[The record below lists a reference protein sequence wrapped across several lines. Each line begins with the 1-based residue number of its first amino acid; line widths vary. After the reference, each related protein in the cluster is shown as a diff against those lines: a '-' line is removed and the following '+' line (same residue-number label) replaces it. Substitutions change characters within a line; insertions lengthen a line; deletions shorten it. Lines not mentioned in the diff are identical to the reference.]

1 MAYDLFPLDNRE
13 SKNKLLKRAAEENWL
28 IFLDHE
34 PNTPVMTATI
44 EKDWYLLQPWGC

>member
-34 PNTPVMTATI
+34 LNTPVMTTAA
-44 EKDWYLLQPWGC
+44 EKDWYTLGPVE